1 MIVFKLIIW
10 EKKFIWWLVIDKI
23 IMDYFK
29 IIFILF
35 FLGKE
40 YNFKKYDFNWIDY
53 LNEVYDL
60 ESIMYYG
67 KISFVIEYGK
77 FIIWVIGDLNK

>member
-1 MIVFKLIIW
+1 M
-10 EKKFIWWLVIDKI
+10 
-23 IMDYFK
+23 
-29 IIFILF
+29 F

-40 YNFKKYDFNWIDY
+40 YNFNKYDFNWIDY

>member
-1 MIVFKLIIW
+1 M
-10 EKKFIWWLVIDKI
+10 
-23 IMDYFK
+23 
-29 IIFILF
+29 F